1 MLKLVSVFGVRIV
14 KICKRYYNENYNKKG
29 GTADYSPLDNM
40 SKGFFDLKLIRPLIN
55 IKGVYYYE

>member
-40 SKGFFDLKLIRPLIN
+40 SKGFFD
-55 IKGVYYYE
+55 